1 MPTDE
6 AEKITALAKL
16 PSEGRGRFFDP
27 GRPRRAVNL
36 IHRAVSEGWGVKDE
50 DRAILPSM
58 LSDIARDADQDIRT
72 RVKAIDT
79 LRMMAKDNVDAAVAL
94 DKVERLEDPECA
106 TEKVSKRVE
115 VVFVNRLPERA

>member
-1 MPTDE
+1 MFGLTVNHFSVKP
-6 AEKITALAKL
+6 AAPPPPLPPALTA
-16 PSEGRGRFFDP
+16 
-27 GRPRRAVNL
+27 AV
-36 IHRAVSEGWGVKDE
+36 A
-50 DRAILPSM
+50 
-58 LSDIARDADQDIRT
+58 
-72 RVKAIDT
+72 T